1 MTDVGQM
8 EHEAVRRA
16 QEAASTDV
24 QEFGNFFLSR
34 FLGLEISYD
43 DDEQTC
49 SVRLPYARH
58 LGNPQGSV
66 HGGSSPPPWTS
77 RWGTCATASFRPP

>member
-1 MTDVGQM
+1 MTFTST

-16 QEAASTDV
+16 QLAAATDV

-43 DDEQTC
+43 DDAQTC
-49 SVRLPYARH
+49 KYVVPYSRDLVIA
-58 LGNPQGSV
+58 QG
-66 HGGSSPPPWTS
+66 
-77 RWGTCATASFRPP
+77 